1 MPWATSAQ
9 SVLDF
14 FLLRPPSANWW
25 AGFIASFSHLLH
37 AIFRRC
43 DFANAAIA
51 ASRVGS

>member
-1 MPWATSAQ
+1 VGRLYRV
-9 SVLDF
+9 VL
-14 FLLRPPSANWW
+14 
-25 AGFIASFSHLLH
+25 HLLH